1 MKRQSVTVTRI
12 EHVIDRRGSRLVF
25 TIALLI
31 GTAAGVAVGA
41 GVALLAAG
49 QVLPGLGALGA
60 AAGAVVGVLD
70 LLARRRRRVLD
81 DANIAGVIEQWAK
94 EMTP

>member
-1 MKRQSVTVTRI
+1 MTKSITVTRI
-12 EHVIDRRGSRLVF
+12 EGTIDRRGSRLVF
-25 TIALLI
+25 AVALLI

-41 GVALLAAG
+41 EVALLAAG

-60 AAGAVVGVLD
+60 AAGAVVGVLG

-81 DANIAGVIEQWAK
+81 DANIAGVLSAWTK
-94 EMTP
+94 EMSG